1 MYTLVLDA
9 NISGTNVKMGLGR
22 NLGSLAVHFEGPDWR
37 PWMFISNSSFHA
49 SGKQP
54 SSGDS

>member
-1 MYTLVLDA
+1 MYTLDA

-22 NLGSLAVHFEGPDWR
+22 NLGSLVVHFEGPDWR